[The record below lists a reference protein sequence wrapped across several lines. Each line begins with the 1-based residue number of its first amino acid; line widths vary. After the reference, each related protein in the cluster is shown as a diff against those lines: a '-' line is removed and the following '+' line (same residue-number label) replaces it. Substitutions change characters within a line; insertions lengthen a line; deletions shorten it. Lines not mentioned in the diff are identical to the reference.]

1 MSVPGTGSTY
11 NLLVSTKNT
20 GRRFYRLAT
29 MNDATPGLV
38 AFYRFDGSPADCS
51 TNGNHGVAHNVT
63 LTTNRFGRANAAY
76 RFAGSSDSFISAPT
90 SRSLEITNAIT
101 LAAWINFEVGG
112 TFSPRV
118 INKYSYELD
127 TTEAF
132 RSTRRAAFILNGS
145 TQQPALYSPT
155 EVLQAGRW
163 HFVAATY
170 DGSLMLL
177 YVDGTLIAATVYAGG
192 MPATAQDLNIGRNA
206 QNASDNYR
214 GLIDDVRIF
223 NRALSSAEI
232 TALYNETE

>member
-1 MSVPGTGSTY
+1 MEISPPPTLKIYPAIELEFTTTLGLCYQIQYSSNLVTWQPLGVSVPGTGSTY

-132 RSTRRAAFILNGS
+132 RSTRRAAFIAN
-145 TQQPALYSPT
+145 PRRWVIVALGLPPDPRLVVMMMT
-155 EVLQAGRW
+155 PL
-163 HFVAATY
+163 AA
-170 DGSLMLL
+170 LE
-177 YVDGTLIAATVYAGG
+177 
-192 MPATAQDLNIGRNA
+192 P
-206 QNASDNYR
+206 
-214 GLIDDVRIF
+214 
-223 NRALSSAEI
+223 
-232 TALYNETE
+232 